1 MGNPVYRQTLITR
14 LQNWFEGK
22 GAPTYD
28 GKSLPLSH
36 LKVICDDGGKER
48 EVTHVDWTSDT
59 RAPQTADSIIDMANE
74 HACDYQ
80 TSGFA
85 PRYWLRVFF
94 GGKPHH
100 THEVP
105 VQTDPVQRENE
116 SGYLPAGPVDAGQD
130 NRRRG
135 REFETL
141 LQVVKIAVDNSQHDR
156 NQLATA
162 WDRINERLYQENREL
177 RGEFGTMRK
186 ELNAALDQS
195 LDREIR
201 RDKAHLLLKVQAAV
215 AEQGIAALPAFMG
228 FGHRM
233 LNAKLGVK
241 EDAPMAVEV
250 EAIIDR
256 LSTLEPDK
264 LKTALDAMCTSDDE
278 KQHALLLIQRHR
290 GKKNAKDLDRKALAA
305 ADGVTRPMPLARF
318 IDLANKTQSKPA
330 SGASEKQEVKRPSPF
345 HRTG

>member
-14 LQNWFEGK
+14 ITHWFEGK
-22 GAPTYD
+22 GAPVYD

-36 LKVICDDGGKER
+36 FKVVCDDGKER
-48 EVTHVDWTSDT
+48 EVTHLDWTADS
-59 RAPQTADSIIDMANE
+59 RAPQVADSIIDMANE

-94 GGKPHH
+94 GGKPHW

-105 VQTDPVQRENE
+105 VQIDPVQRENE
-116 SGYLPAGPVDAGQD
+116 SGYLPSGPSDAGQE

-135 REFETL
+135 REFDTL
-141 LQVVKIAVDNSQHDR
+141 LQVVKIAVDNSQSDR

-177 RGEFGTMRK
+177 RSEFGTMRK

-241 EDAPMAVEV
+241 EDAPMPVEV
-250 EAIIDR
+250 EAMIDR
-256 LSTLEPDK
+256 LSDIDQDK
-264 LKTALDAMCTSDDE
+264 LKIVLENMCKSKE
-278 KQHALLLIQRHR
+278 EQQHALLLIQRHR
-290 GKKNAKDLDRKALAA
+290 AKKSAKELDRKALAA

-318 IDLANKTQSKPA
+318 VDMANKTQSK
-330 SGASEKQEVKRPSPF
+330 GEKTEMKRPSPF

>member
-1 MGNPVYRQTLITR
+1 MGNPVYRQNLITR
-14 LQNWFEGK
+14 ITNWFEGK
-22 GAPTYD
+22 GAPTFD
-28 GKSLPLSH
+28 GKVLPLSH
-36 LKVICDDGGKER
+36 FKVICDDGKER
-48 EVTHVDWTSDT
+48 EVTHIDWSVDS
-59 RAPQTADSIIDMANE
+59 RAPMVADSIIDMANE
-74 HACDYQ
+74 HACDYH

-85 PRYWLRVFF
+85 PRYYLRVFF
-94 GGKPHH
+94 GGKPRW

-105 VQTDPVQRENE
+105 VQTDPPQTESE
-116 SGYLPAGPVDAGQD
+116 SGYMPAGPSDAGQE
-130 NRRRG
+130 NRRKS
-135 REFETL
+135 REFDTL

-162 WDRINERLYQENREL
+162 WDRINERLYQENRDL

-241 EDAPMAVEV
+241 EDAPLSAEL
-250 EAIIDR
+250 EALIDR
-256 LSTLEPDK
+256 LSDLDEDK
-264 LKTALDAMCTSDDE
+264 TRTVIEAMCKSKDE
-278 KQHALLLIQRHR
+278 QQHMIILIQRHR
-290 GKKNAKDLDRKALAA
+290 AKKSAKDLDRKALAA
-305 ADGVTRPMPLARF
+305 ADGVTRPMPLAR
-318 IDLANKTQSKPA
+318 LLNMASKQQEKPA
-330 SGASEKQEVKRPSPF
+330 EAKRPSPF
-345 HRTG
+345 HKTGT